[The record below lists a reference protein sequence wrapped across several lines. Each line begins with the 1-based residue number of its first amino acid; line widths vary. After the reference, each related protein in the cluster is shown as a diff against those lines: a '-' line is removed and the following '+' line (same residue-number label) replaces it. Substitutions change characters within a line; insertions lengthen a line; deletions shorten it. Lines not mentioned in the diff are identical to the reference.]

1 MFSTTM
7 FSFSDSYSRE
17 FLTNKYMP
25 VVTSN
30 FGFQGG
36 QCPLKYDVIIVGAG
50 PAGIFSALE
59 LTEKNNLNVLIL
71 DRGADIDQRK
81 CPSSRGFECV
91 HCEPCA
97 VLSGWGGAGAYSDGK
112 LTLSTEVGGWLNQ
125 YVSQKELETLVGYVD
140 SVYLKYGASEQVYG
154 GDVEKVDEIER
165 KASLAGLKLIRQ
177 KIRHMGTEKCRE
189 TLRQMRRELNGKI
202 TFQPKTDVKGL
213 IAENHTVKGVET
225 VDGEKFLS
233 KYVII
238 APGRSGAE
246 WLQTEAQIRGLR
258 TVNNPVD
265 VGVRV
270 EVLAS
275 VMEELTKALYEPK
288 LVYYSRLFDDHV
300 RTFCVSPYGEVTA
313 ESYNGI
319 LTVNGQSYAERKTE
333 NTNFAI
339 LVSTS
344 FTEPFKEPIAYGK
357 YVARLSNLLSGGV
370 MVQRLGDLVSGRRST
385 PERLA
390 RSVVTPTLKSATPGD
405 LSFVLPYRYL
415 SDIREMLQ
423 ALDLIAPGVHSRD
436 TLLYGI
442 EVKFYS
448 SHLQLNDVLETKI
461 QNMFTIGD
469 GAGVTRSLVQ
479 ASASGVIVA
488 REILKRE
495 KLKA

>member
-1 MFSTTM
+1 M
-7 FSFSDSYSRE
+7 
-17 FLTNKYMP
+17 
-25 VVTSN
+25 
-30 FGFQGG
+30 
-36 QCPLKYDVIIVGAG
+36 KYDVIIVGAG

-59 LTEKNNLNVLIL
+59 LTEKNKLNVLIL
-71 DRGADIDQRK
+71 DRGLDIDLRK

-91 HCEPCA
+91 HCEPCS

-112 LTLSTEVGGWLNQ
+112 LTLSTEIGGWLNQ
-125 YVSQKELETLVGYVD
+125 YVSQKELKKLIKYVD
-140 SVYLKYGASEQVYG
+140 GIYIQYGASEQVYG
-154 GDVEKVDEIER
+154 GDTEKVDEIDR
-165 KASLAGLKLIRQ
+165 QASLAGLKLIRQ
-177 KIRHMGTEKCRE
+177 EVRHMGTDKCLE
-189 TLRQMRRELNGKI
+189 TLRRMRRELNDKV
-202 TFQPKTDVKGL
+202 TFYPKTDVKSL
-213 IAENHTVKGVET
+213 ITEDKKVIGVKT
-225 VDGEKFLS
+225 TSGEKFYA

-246 WLQTEAQIRGLR
+246 WFQTEAQFLGLK

-275 VMEELTKALYEPK
+275 VMEKLTKTLYEPK
-288 LVYYSRLFDDHV
+288 LVYFSKLFDDQV
-300 RTFCVSPYGEVTA
+300 RTFCVSPYGEVTT
-313 ESYNGI
+313 ESYDGV
-319 LTVNGQSYAERKTE
+319 LTVNGQSYAERKTK
-333 NTNFAI
+333 NTNFAL

-385 PERLA
+385 PERIA
-390 RSVVTPTLKSATPGD
+390 RSVVTPTLKNATPGD

-415 SDIREMLQ
+415 LDIREMLQ
-423 ALDLIAPGVHSRD
+423 ALDVIVPGVHSRD

-448 SHLQLNDVLETKI
+448 SHLQLTDELESKI

-469 GAGVTRSLVQ
+469 GAGVTRGLIQ

-488 REILKRE
+488 REIMKRE
-495 KLKA
+495 KMKA

>member
-1 MFSTTM
+1 
-7 FSFSDSYSRE
+7 
-17 FLTNKYMP
+17 
-25 VVTSN
+25 
-30 FGFQGG
+30 
-36 QCPLKYDVIIVGAG
+36 
-50 PAGIFSALE
+50 
-59 LTEKNNLNVLIL
+59 
-71 DRGADIDQRK
+71 
-81 CPSSRGFECV
+81 
-91 HCEPCA
+91 
-97 VLSGWGGAGAYSDGK
+97 
-112 LTLSTEVGGWLNQ
+112 LSTEVGGWLNQ
-125 YVSQKELETLVGYVD
+125 YVSGKELEALIDYVD
-140 SVYLKYGASEQVYG
+140 RIYLKYGADEKVYG
-154 GDVEKVDEIER
+154 GDPEKVDEIER
-165 KASLAGLKLIRQ
+165 QAALAGLKLIRQ
-177 KIRHMGTEKCRE
+177 RIRHMGTDKCIE
-189 TLRQMRRELNGKI
+189 TLRRMRKDLDEKI
-202 TFQPKTDVKGL
+202 VFQPRTEVKGL
-213 IAENHTVKGVET
+213 IIEGDTVKGVET
-225 VDGEKFLS
+225 SNGEKFYG

-246 WLQTEAQIRGLR
+246 WLQTEAQLRGLK
-258 TVNNPVD
+258 TINNPVD

-275 VMEELTKALYEPK
+275 VMEKLTDALYEPK
-288 LVYYSRLFDDHV
+288 LIYYSRLFDDQV
-300 RTFCVSPYGEVTA
+300 RTFCVSPYGEVTT
-313 ESYNGI
+313 ESYDGV

-390 RSVVTPTLKSATPGD
+390 RSVVTPTLKNATPGD

-423 ALDLIAPGVHSRD
+423 ALDVIAPGVHSRD

-448 SHLQLNDVLETKI
+448 SHLQLNNVLETKVH
-461 QNMFTIGD
+461 NMFTIGD
-469 GAGVTRSLVQ
+469 GAGVTRGLIQ

-488 REILKRE
+488 REILRRE

>member
-1 MFSTTM
+1 
-7 FSFSDSYSRE
+7 
-17 FLTNKYMP
+17 
-25 VVTSN
+25 
-30 FGFQGG
+30 
-36 QCPLKYDVIIVGAG
+36 LKYDVIIVGAG

-59 LTEKNNLNVLIL
+59 LTAKNHLNVLIL
-71 DRGADIDQRK
+71 DRGFDIDQRK

-91 HCEPCA
+91 HCEPCS

-125 YVSQKELETLVGYVD
+125 YVSGKELEALIDYVD
-140 SVYLKYGASEQVYG
+140 RIYLKYGADEKVYG
-154 GDVEKVDEIER
+154 GDPEKVDEIER
-165 KASLAGLKLIRQ
+165 QAALAGLKLIRQ
-177 KIRHMGTEKCRE
+177 RIRHMGTDKCIE
-189 TLRQMRRELNGKI
+189 TLRRMRKDLDEKI
-202 TFQPKTDVKGL
+202 VFQPRTEVKGL
-213 IAENHTVKGVET
+213 IIEGDTVKGVET
-225 VDGEKFLS
+225 SNGEKFYG

-246 WLQTEAQIRGLR
+246 WLQTEAQLRGLK
-258 TVNNPVD
+258 TINNPVD

-275 VMEELTKALYEPK
+275 VMEKLTNALYEPK
-288 LVYYSRLFDDHV
+288 LIYYSRLFDDQV
-300 RTFCVSPYGEVTA
+300 RTFCVSPYGEVTT
-313 ESYNGI
+313 ESYDGV

-390 RSVVTPTLKSATPGD
+390 RSVVTPTLKNATPGD

-423 ALDLIAPGVHSRD
+423 ALDVIAPGVHSRD

-448 SHLQLNDVLETKI
+448 SHLQLNNVLETKVH
-461 QNMFTIGD
+461 NMFTIGD
-469 GAGVTRSLVQ
+469 GAGVTRGLIQ

-488 REILKRE
+488 REILRRE

>member
-1 MFSTTM
+1 
-7 FSFSDSYSRE
+7 
-17 FLTNKYMP
+17 
-25 VVTSN
+25 
-30 FGFQGG
+30 
-36 QCPLKYDVIIVGAG
+36 LKYDVIIVGAG

-59 LTEKNNLNVLIL
+59 LTEKNNQNILIL
-71 DRGADIDQRK
+71 DRGPDIDQRK
-81 CPSSRGFECV
+81 CPSSRGLECKN
-91 HCEPCA
+91 CEPCS
-97 VLSGWGGAGAYSDGK
+97 VLHGWGGAGAYSDGK
-112 LTLSTEVGGWLNQ
+112 LTLSTDVGGWLNQ
-125 YVSQKELETLVGYVD
+125 YVSQKELESLVKYVD
-140 SVYLKYGASEQVYG
+140 QVYLKYGASNHVYG
-154 GDVEKVDEIER
+154 SDSEKVDEIER
-165 KASLAGLKLIRQ
+165 QASLAGLKLVRQ
-177 KIRHMGTEKCRE
+177 EVRHMGTEKCAD
-189 TLRQMRRELNGKI
+189 TLRMMRKELNDKV
-202 TFQPKTDVKGL
+202 TFQPRTEVKGL
-213 IAENHTVKGVET
+213 LLENHTIKGVET
-225 VDGEKFLS
+225 SDGEKFTG

-246 WLQTEAQIRGLR
+246 WLQTEAQLRGLK

-265 VGVRV
+265 IGVRV

-275 VMEELTKALYEPK
+275 VMENLTKALYEPK
-288 LVYYSRLFDDHV
+288 LIYYSKLFDDMV
-300 RTFCVSPYGEVTA
+300 RTFCVSPYGEVTT
-313 ESYNGI
+313 ESYDGV
-319 LTVNGQSYAERKTE
+319 LTVNGQSYAERKTD

-370 MVQRLGDLVSGRRST
+370 MVQRLGDLVSGHRST
-385 PERLA
+385 HERLS
-390 RSVVTPTLKSATPGD
+390 RSLVVPTLKNATPGD

-423 ALDLIAPGVHSRD
+423 ALDIIAPGVHSRD

-448 SHLQLNDVLETKI
+448 SHLQLNNSLETKI

-469 GAGVTRSLVQ
+469 GAGVTRGLIQ

-488 REILKRE
+488 REIQKRE